1 MIRVVIDTNVIVSAL
16 NFGGKPNEVLQ
27 LANKGLIK
35 LFISPFILEEVSNVL
50 IKQFQWSESKANN
63 TIKMIKEISTLVE
76 PTKQLSIIKEKNS
89 DNRILECAFAAN
101 ANFLISGDKKHI
113 IPLKRIN
120 GIIIINP
127 SEFLSIIDKLPK
139 F

>member
-1 MIRVVIDTNVIVSAL
+1 MIKVVIDTNVIVSAL

-27 LANKGLIK
+27 LANTGAIK

-50 IKQFQWSESKANN
+50 IKQFQWSESNVNKA
-63 TIKMIKEISTLVE
+63 IKMIKEIATFVE
-76 PTKQLSIIKEKNS
+76 PTKQLSIIKEKDS

-101 ANFLISGDKKHI
+101 VNFLISGDKKHI

-127 SEFLSIIDKLPK
+127 SEFLSIIDKLP
-139 F
+139 

>member
-1 MIRVVIDTNVIVSAL
+1 
-16 NFGGKPNEVLQ
+16 
-27 LANKGLIK
+27 
-35 LFISPFILEEVSNVL
+35 
-50 IKQFQWSESKANN
+50 
-63 TIKMIKEISTLVE
+63 MIKEISTLVE
-76 PTKQLSIIKEKNS
+76 PTKQLSIIKEKDS

-101 ANFLISGDKKHI
+101 VTFLISGDKKHI